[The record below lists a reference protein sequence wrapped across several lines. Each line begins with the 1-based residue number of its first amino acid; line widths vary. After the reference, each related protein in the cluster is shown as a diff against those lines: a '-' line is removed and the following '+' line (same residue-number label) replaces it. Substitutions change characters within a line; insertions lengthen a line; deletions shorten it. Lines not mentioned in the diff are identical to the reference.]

1 MKTGGG
7 GKCMGPGEARF
18 QGFKVS
24 GVSGFQGREF
34 GQGAERIRMDQDGS
48 ARTRGVSELRGRL
61 MIVFGD
67 GGDYVSHEVVTDL
80 LGVGAVDEDADP
92 AGGDVDGIDAEEF
105 AMAHRDV
112 K

>member
-1 MKTGGG
+1 
-7 GKCMGPGEARF
+7 
-18 QGFKVS
+18 
-24 GVSGFQGREF
+24 
-34 GQGAERIRMDQDGS
+34 
-48 ARTRGVSELRGRL
+48 

-112 K
+112 KAEPVGTKQATGATRNSTRGDRSRP